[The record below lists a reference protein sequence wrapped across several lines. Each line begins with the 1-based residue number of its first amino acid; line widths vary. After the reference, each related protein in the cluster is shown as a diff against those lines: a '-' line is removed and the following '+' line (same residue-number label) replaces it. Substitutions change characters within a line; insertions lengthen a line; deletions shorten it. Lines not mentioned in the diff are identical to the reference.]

1 MRVEV
6 AAPSGGSVAII
17 GLSDAVAPA
26 GETLLLRLTVPE
38 KPLKLVRVM
47 VDVADD
53 PPGRTV
59 RLDGFGVIVKS
70 GPTTT
75 GTVAVWVI
83 PPLTPVTLI
92 M

>member
-1 MRVEV
+1 M
-6 AAPSGGSVAII
+6 AAPSGGSVTLIA
-17 GLSDAVAPA
+17 LSDAVGPA
-26 GETLLLRLTVPE
+26 GETLLVRLTVPE

-47 VDVADD
+47 VDVADE
-53 PPGRTV
+53 PLGRTV

-75 GTVAVWVI
+75 VTVAVWVI